1 MSTSSFCLI
10 VSTVLILVVMSH
22 VTIAKAA
29 TENNAPKIAKA
40 AIAAIMGRDPSII
53 SVKEHTEKGVYYLD
67 YIRQDDKTR
76 WAFLCKLEGDKVIWA
91 GAGSPDKPNYV
102 GRWRT
107 HPEDEVITYRIQNGD
122 VIIRQQFTDGS
133 SSEKVFKLDR
143 L

>member
-1 MSTSSFCLI
+1 MSTSSLYLAVFLVLVLVALSY
-10 VSTVLILVVMSH
+10 VSNAEAGT
-22 VTIAKAA
+22 A
-29 TENNAPKIAKA
+29 NDAPKIAKA
-40 AIAAIMGRDPSII
+40 TIAAIMGRDPSII

-76 WAFLCKLEGDKVIWA
+76 WAFLCKLEGDRVIWA
-91 GAGSPDKPNYV
+91 GAGSPDNPNYV

-133 SSEKVFKLDR
+133 ASEKVFKLDR